1 VMQDRGWTE
10 GDVLR
15 QLRPEDLPVCYGV
28 IWIEPYVGDPKP
40 RVRFWR
46 AEGRWGT
53 LPRDAAGIS
62 TACGGGGGP
71 AA

>member
-1 VMQDRGWTE
+1 MQERGWTE
-10 GDVLR
+10 GEVLR
-15 QLRPEDLPVCYGV
+15 QLRPEDLPMCYGV
-28 IWIEPYVGDPKP
+28 IWIEPYESDPKP
-40 RVRFWR
+40 RIRFWR
-46 AEGRWGT
+46 GEGRWGT